1 MRLDERRS
9 YGGAAAIETTD
20 GTLLPDLLI
29 AGSGRAILHARLAL
43 PAPAARRLAAMELP
57 RLDDI
62 SVTDDRGARYAL
74 RLEGMSD
81 SRHQAGAAA
90 AASPM
95 QIRVEPAP
103 EPGAAW
109 FELRHPS
116 GPATR
121 LLPSPQAAVRVGP
134 VTPAAAGLP
143 PAGSGM
149 PGAAG
154 LADGPRLRLDVGA
167 AVPALGGLVTRLDS
181 LACGPG
187 PWQLFLRA
195 APEWF
200 RYAEDGQAKWAPVS
214 VTAQDD
220 RGGGYAASFG
230 GSSRHG
236 GHDEVTLTFW
246 PRLDP
251 LARRLTL
258 TLRGEAAEAAVV
270 VGLPHDG
277 AGAQPKNRGA
287 MRLRAGRRL
296 LSWTTTLAR
305 GPWRRS

>member
-29 AGSGRAILHARLAL
+29 AGSGRAVLHARL
-43 PAPAARRLAAMELP
+43 ARRLAAMELP

-62 SVTDDRGARYAL
+62 TGTDDRGARYAL

-90 AASPM
+90 SPSPM

-116 GPATR
+116 GSATR

-134 VTPAAAGLP
+134 VTPAAGLP

-149 PGAAG
+149 LGAAD
-154 LADGPRLRLDVGA
+154 LAGGPRLRLDVGA
-167 AVPALGGLVTRLDS
+167 AVPALGGVVTRLDS

-220 RGGGYAASFG
+220 RGGGYVASFG
-230 GSSRHG
+230 GSSRQG
-236 GHDEVTLTFW
+236 GHDEVTLTFR

-258 TLRGEAAEAAVV
+258 TLRGDAAEAAVV
-270 VGLPHDG
+270 VDLPRDG
-277 AGAQPKNRGA
+277 AGA
-287 MRLRAGRRL
+287 
-296 LSWTTTLAR
+296 
-305 GPWRRS
+305 